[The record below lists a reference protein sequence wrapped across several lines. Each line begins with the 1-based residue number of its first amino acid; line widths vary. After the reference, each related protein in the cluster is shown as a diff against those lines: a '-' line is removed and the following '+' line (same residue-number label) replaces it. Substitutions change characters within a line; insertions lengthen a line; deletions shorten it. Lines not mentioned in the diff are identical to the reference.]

1 MYKSSFIGILRNLPQ
16 NFTPNIICE
25 SASTE
30 VPYIFDYTANYTDNN
45 CWDITLNVRQ
55 DTTNAINTSTPIW
68 GPFTFI
74 ITATNYAPAILTSST
89 YEGVFDIKME
99 QYVTRILNEKT
110 NTGYV
115 IKDTEARNN
124 ITTLDSN
131 AVHKTGNE
139 TISGT
144 KTFTDSIASHSG
156 VDETS
161 SSAQEKDFIKL
172 YDNQTNTGFIRQYW
186 STTQNQ
192 LRIRNL
198 ARHGEAAGAWGD
210 IQQII
215 DANGNY
221 RVNIDCAGT
230 LTNMALTSATG
241 SSTAT
246 DVPTKGWVNNPATS
260 TNVVHRTGNETI
272 GGQKTFTAQVTKTNS
287 STGADTIFVN
297 KNTAITKGTAP
308 STNVESRW
316 RLTDS
321 SSGDSNSALIAGV
334 DFQYDTS
341 NRTSAFLQ
349 VGKPEAG
356 STSTA
361 RMGIFYPATGNP
373 YTEAPTPATSD
384 NSTKIATTAFV
395 NSHIQQV
402 SALPASPLSNVLYV
416 IPEE

>member
-30 VPYIFDYTANYTDNN
+30 IPYIFDYTANYTDNN
-45 CWDITLNVRQ
+45 CWDITLNVGQ

-89 YEGVFDIKME
+89 YEGAFDIKME

-131 AVHKTGNE
+131 AVHKTGDE
-139 TISGT
+139 TINGD
-144 KTFTDSIASHSG
+144 KTFLGMIKGQEANFTNHAIDLGHNSKDYMDFYEYGGLWNFYKSRSNTNTLIAKVAELTSTTN
-156 VDETS
+156 DETL
-161 SSAQEKDFIKL
+161 A
-172 YDNQTNTGFIRQYW
+172 
-186 STTQNQ
+186 TTAW
-192 LRIRNL
+192 
-198 ARHGEAAGAWGD
+198 ARTSG
-210 IQQII
+210 
-215 DANGNY
+215 NGL
-221 RVNIDCAGT
+221 VHT
-230 LTNMALTSATG
+230 TS
-241 SSTAT
+241 
-246 DVPTKGWVNNPATS
+246 
-260 TNVVHRTGNETI
+260 NETI
-272 GGQKTFTAQVTKTNS
+272 GGAKTFTAQVTKTNN

-334 DFQYDTS
+334 VFQYTTS
-341 NRTSAFLQ
+341 NTTSAFLQ

-356 STSTA
+356 STSTS
-361 RMGIFYPATGNP
+361 RVGIYYPATGDP

-384 NSTKIATTAFV
+384 NSSKIATTAFV